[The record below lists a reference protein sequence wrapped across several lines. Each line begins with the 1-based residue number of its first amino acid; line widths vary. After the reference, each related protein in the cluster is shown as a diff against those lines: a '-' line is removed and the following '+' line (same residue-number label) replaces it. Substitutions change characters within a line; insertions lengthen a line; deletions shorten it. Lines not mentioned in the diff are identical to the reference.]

1 MQTILGFLTDTFGR
15 IGAQFLSISFNDVID
30 IALLAVVL
38 YYVYR
43 FVRERRAG
51 KLALGLGIL
60 VVLYALTTIF
70 EMYAMSFLLQNVF
83 QVGLLALI
91 ILFQPELR
99 AALEK
104 VGGDPLRSIRSLTE
118 PKEVAE
124 ATRAIDN
131 ICIAA
136 SDMARDRTGALIV
149 IERTTKL
156 GDIMKTGVQ
165 LDAVISQSLIKNI
178 FFNKAALHDGAMII
192 RDNRIAAAGCFL
204 PLTQNT
210 QISKD
215 KGTRHRAGV
224 GVSEVSDA
232 VVIIV
237 SEETGEISL
246 ALGGSLLGGQ
256 NYTTLRQQL
265 TQLTSQID
273 LLQRS
278 QNTAATQL
286 DGLLKER
293 SGALYDLLD
302 ALDTAQ
308 YSDVD
313 ESTDAYLLAQ
323 NKLWITTGD
332 TAGFADQIALLAQ
345 QAQTVQAQLGNPT
358 QITAPTTGYFV
369 RAASSGRLNAG
380 AADILAQSPE
390 QLKAYLDSDPEMPL
404 DGCVGKLV
412 AGFSWQYAGVCSAKQ
427 AEKLL
432 GSDGKPLRTAV
443 EISFPGQSDAALRAT
458 VSEVT
463 IDAEKDVA
471 RFVLQCNSINGDV
484 LCLNHARARISTGES
499 TGLRVPAAAVHYLKE
514 DGTEA
519 ETQGENYIPGVYV
532 KYGNIARFCK
542 IDPVDNDHPLVTDG
556 DYILVLPKG
565 TDGSVSQVRL
575 YDEIIV
581 SGQNL
586 YDGKLL

>member
-1 MQTILGFLTDTFGR
+1 MPETSQEPRRKLSALTT
-15 IGAQFLSISFNDVID
+15 
-30 IALLAVVL
+30 LAVVL
-38 YYVYR
+38 
-43 FVRERRAG
+43 A
-51 KLALGLGIL
+51 A
-60 VVLYALTTIF
+60 
-70 EMYAMSFLLQNVF
+70 FLLAAAAYVCWQAAHILFPQNVYETALPITISDTIEADG
-83 QVGLLALI
+83 VLLFDETCISGSGNLGYLVSDGERVSAGT
-91 ILFQPELR
+91 
-99 AALEK
+99 A
-104 VGGDPLRSIRSLTE
+104 
-118 PKEVAE
+118 VAE
-124 ATRAIDN
+124 LYT
-131 ICIAA
+131 
-136 SDMARDRTGALIV
+136 
-149 IERTTKL
+149 
-156 GDIMKTGVQ
+156 
-165 LDAVISQSLIKNI
+165 DANQ
-178 FFNKAALHDGAMII
+178 
-192 RDNRIAAAGCFL
+192 
-204 PLTQNT
+204 
-210 QISKD
+210 
-215 KGTRHRAGV
+215 
-224 GVSEVSDA
+224 A
-232 VVIIV
+232 V
-237 SEETGEISL
+237 
-246 ALGGSLLGGQ
+246 
-256 NYTTLRQQL
+256 LRQQL

-313 ESTDAYLLAQ
+313 ESADAYLLAQ

-358 QITAPTTGYFV
+358 QIAAPTTGYFV

-432 GSDGKPLRTAV
+432 GADGKPLRTAV

-458 VSEVT
+458 VAEVT

-484 LCLNHARARISTGES
+484 LCLNHARVRISTSES

-542 IDPVDNDHPLVTDG
+542 IDPVDADHPLISED